1 MKLKIIFIEY
11 LNKDKNFTVDKIYF
25 ENYKDAV
32 QWGKD
37 NFENFNLDMI
47 KYEK

>member
-1 MKLKIIFIEY
+1 MEYYIEY
-11 LNKDKNFTVDKIYF
+11 LNKDKNYQRDRKYF
-25 ENYKDAV
+25 DTFEDAA

-47 KYEK
+47 KA